1 MRPKTRRIRSGEL
14 SALEKPGLGTR
25 VRWNV
30 EQRLVFIEDRL
41 FWLRAVNRNDL
52 TERFGVSTSQA
63 SADIAQYLA
72 LNPKGVEYDKSAK
85 RYVASDEFQPVLAQP
100 DAMKVLG
107 ELRLVEFGLMS
118 SDDMTFGNAPP
129 FAAAPLPDRPVDPL
143 VLRALLTAIRSREA
157 VSVRYQSMSRP
168 EPTRRTIEPHALA
181 HDGFRWHV
189 RAFDRESKEFRDFVI
204 GRITSPRTDG
214 QGQSNP
220 EDDADW
226 NSFVKLEIAPHPK
239 LTDAQT
245 RAIVADYGIRGTSAI
260 IRVRRS
266 LLFYAL
272 KRLGLDVP
280 ADTRPPNEQQIV
292 LVNRKEIDALTNRHA
307 NT

>member
-1 MRPKTRRIRSGEL
+1 MGPKTRRTRPGES
-14 SALEKPGLGTR
+14 SAPEKPRLGAR

-52 TERFGVSTSQA
+52 MERFGVSTSQA

-72 LNPKGVEYDKSAK
+72 LKPKGVEYDKSAK
-85 RYVASDEFQPVLAQP
+85 RYVAGDDFHPLLSQP
-100 DAMKVLG
+100 DATKILG
-107 ELRLVEFGLMS
+107 ELRLVEFGLVS
-118 SDDMTFGNAPP
+118 GDDMTFGSAPP
-129 FAAAPLPDRPVDPL
+129 FAATPLPDRPIDPL
-143 VLRALLTAIRSREA
+143 VLRALLAAIREHEA

-189 RAFDRESKEFRDFVI
+189 RAFDRESGAFRDFVV
-204 GRITSPRTDG
+204 GRISAPRADG
-214 QGQSNP
+214 RAQSNP
-220 EDDADW
+220 EDDEEW
-226 NSFVKLEIAPHPK
+226 NSFVSLEIAPHPK
-239 LTDAQT
+239 LTEAQT
-245 RAIVADYGIRGTSAI
+245 RAIAADYGIRGTSTK

-280 ADTRPPNEQQIV
+280 ADARPPNEQQIV
-292 LVNRKEIDALTNRHA
+292 LVNRKEIDALTKRA
-307 NT
+307 DT